1 MGSIILEALDQVAV
15 ITIDNPPLN
24 ALNRDLVEELGRA
37 FDQVSA
43 SGVRA
48 VVLTGAGEKAFVAGA
63 DISQFPALK
72 EDTGAAFVRHGQGV
86 YQKIDAFPLPVIC
99 AVNGYALGGG
109 CELALAC
116 DIRVA
121 AENAKFGLSEVTL
134 GILPGYGGT
143 QRLPRLVG
151 KGMAKKLIL
160 TGEPISAQEAHRI
173 GLAEVLAPKRG
184 ALEAALGLARRIAGA
199 CAPVSV
205 QEALRTID
213 EGCAVSL
220 AEGIELEAL
229 AFGRLCETADKAEG
243 VAAFFE
249 KRSPRFQGT

>member
-1 MGSIILEALDQVAV
+1 
-15 ITIDNPPLN
+15 
-24 ALNRDLVEELGRA
+24 
-37 FDQVSA
+37 
-43 SGVRA
+43 
-48 VVLTGAGEKAFVAGA
+48 
-63 DISQFPALK
+63 
-72 EDTGAAFVRHGQGV
+72 
-86 YQKIDAFPLPVIC
+86 
-99 AVNGYALGGG
+99 
-109 CELALAC
+109 
-116 DIRVA
+116 
-121 AENAKFGLSEVTL
+121 
-134 GILPGYGGT
+134 
-143 QRLPRLVG
+143 
-151 KGMAKKLIL
+151 MAKKLIL

-173 GLAEVLAPKRG
+173 GLVEVLAPKGG

-220 AEGIELEAL
+220 AAGIELEAL